1 MACNNVT
8 IKNFKDARVWST
20 QYFLFNSPA
29 WFLWKHRWSRKDF
42 SRLDVCRINQR
53 VIATEAA
60 ILHILSLPERLGW
73 RVYMVHCP

>member
-1 MACNNVT
+1 MLLLKT
-8 IKNFKDARVWST
+8 
-20 QYFLFNSPA
+20 
-29 WFLWKHRWSRKDF
+29 SRMQGYGPHNIFYLIPQHGFYGNTDGVEKI
-42 SRLDVCRINQR
+42 SAGCRINQR